1 MNMQFFDSTQRLFS
15 SAQTLGSSALSALS
29 AHRIVVCFML
39 CVCASGCSSWIP
51 WTDPGKLAKQTEKYG
66 PTADQRIRTLH
77 EQAKVAAAADGD
89 KQAAFTA
96 DLAKS
101 IVVEHDPRV
110 RCEIISIATN
120 FNTPSALGI
129 CEGGLEDPE
138 ISVRLSACDSWG
150 ERGGEDAVP
159 LLGERFLKD
168 AELDVRL
175 SAIRTLGSLRDKAA
189 IPTLAKAL
197 EDPDPAVQYRA
208 VASLKQVSG
217 RDLGDDVNAWR
228 EWALDPT
235 SSSAAWS
242 ITETFR
248 KIF

>member
-1 MNMQFFDSTQRLFS
+1 MNMRIFDSSQRLFS

-29 AHRIVVCFML
+29 VHRIVVCFML

-150 ERGGEDAVP
+150 ERGGEDAIA
-159 LLGERFLKD
+159 R
-168 AELDVRL
+168 R
-175 SAIRTLGSLRDKAA
+175 AIFKRC
-189 IPTLAKAL
+189 
-197 EDPDPAVQYRA
+197 
-208 VASLKQVSG
+208 
-217 RDLGDDVNAWR
+217 
-228 EWALDPT
+228 
-235 SSSAAWS
+235 
-242 ITETFR
+242 
-248 KIF
+248 